1 MIKIK
6 ITTFAAATQFVNEAS
21 SQVQTLEETPDFDMI
36 KQEEFENFIN
46 IPDYYNDEDMSVF
59 NMKKKGGKQ

>member
-21 SQVQTLEETPDFDMI
+21 SHVQPLEETPDFDMI

-46 IPDYYNDEDMSVF
+46 IPDYYNDED
-59 NMKKKGGKQ
+59 NQY

>member
-21 SQVQTLEETPDFDMI
+21 SQVQTLEETPGFDMI

-46 IPDYYNDEDMSVF
+46 YNDED
-59 NMKKKGGKQ
+59 NQY

>member
-21 SQVQTLEETPDFDMI
+21 SHVQTLEETPDFDMI
-36 KQEEFENFIN
+36 KQEEFKNVIN
-46 IPDYYNDEDMSVF
+46 IPDYYNDED
-59 NMKKKGGKQ
+59 NQY

>member
-6 ITTFAAATQFVNEAS
+6 ITTFAAVTQFINEANS
-21 SQVQTLEETPDFDMI
+21 HVQTLQETPDFDMI

-46 IPDYYNDEDMSVF
+46 LPDYHNDED
-59 NMKKKGGKQ
+59 NQY

>member
-36 KQEEFENFIN
+36 KQEEFESFIN
-46 IPDYYNDEDMSVF
+46 IPDYYNDED
-59 NMKKKGGKQ
+59 NQY